1 MQTELQILYPAQP
14 LFKVFARLFSK
25 SRVSPSKTVWSIKI
39 YAKSMYAEQ
48 FQKSLKAVEEAREA
62 NIAYEPARMTAKE
75 KEDLLAAYHPDYKQ
89 DEFEVLQIGPNK
101 GDKVPKELAE
111 MLQAHSRITSG
122 EVDLTNPAYDV
133 DVLIIGGGGAGT
145 SAAIEAHEA
154 GAKVMIVTKLR
165 MGDANTMM
173 AEGGIQA
180 ADKPNDSPA
189 IHYIDAFG
197 GGHYAAKP
205 ELLYKLVNDA
215 PEAIQWLNKL
225 GVEFDNMPDGTVVT
239 THGGG
244 TSRKRMHAC
253 KDYSG
258 AEIMRT
264 LRDEVL
270 NRDIPVVDFTS
281 AIELI
286 LDKNGKAAGAVLLN
300 METGDL
306 MVAKAK
312 TVIIATGGAGRMHYQ
327 GFPTSNHYGATA
339 DGLVLGYRAGAK
351 LLYAETLQYHPT
363 GAAFPEQIFG
373 ALVTEKVRSLGA
385 KLVNREGKVFMH
397 PLETRDVSAAS
408 IIRECTT
415 RENGVDTGAGLGVWL
430 DTPMIEKIGGE
441 GTIEKRIPAMM
452 RMFGKYGIDIRKEP
466 ILVYPTL
473 HYQNGGLDISQNG
486 MTTNVENLFVAG
498 EAVGG
503 IHGRN
508 RLMGNS
514 LLDIIVF
521 GRNAGQNAAAKAK
534 ETEVGALTLAHIDA
548 FDKERAEAGIET
560 DAVSPK
566 LLPDY
571 RRSAT
576 ELDK

>member
-1 MQTELQILYPAQP
+1 
-14 LFKVFARLFSK
+14 
-25 SRVSPSKTVWSIKI
+25 
-39 YAKSMYAEQ
+39 MYSEQ
-48 FQKSLKAVEEAREA
+48 FKDSLALVEAAREK
-62 NIAYEPARMTAKE
+62 NIALEPTRMTAEQKE
-75 KEDLLAAYHPDYKQ
+75 TVLASFHPDYKV
-89 DEFEVLQIGPNK
+89 DEFATLSIGANK

-111 MLQAHSRITSG
+111 ILQAHSRISADS
-122 EVDLTNPAYDV
+122 VDLSAPDYEA
-133 DVLIIGGGGAGT
+133 DVLVIGGGGAGA

-154 GAKVMIVTKLR
+154 GANVIVVTKLR

-189 IHYIDAFG
+189 IHFVDAFG
-197 GGHYAAKP
+197 GGHFAAKR
-205 ELLYKLVNDA
+205 ELLSKLVCDA
-215 PEAIQWLNKL
+215 PEAIKWLSEL
-225 GVEFDNMPDGTVVT
+225 GVEFDKEPDGTMVT

-244 TSRKRMHAC
+244 TSRKRMHAA

-270 NRDIPVVDFTS
+270 NRNIPVVDFTA

-286 LDKNGKAAGAVLLN
+286 LDENGNAAGAVLMN
-300 METGDL
+300 METKEL
-306 MVAKAK
+306 LVAKAK

-363 GAAFPEQIFG
+363 GVAFPEQIFG

-385 KLVNREGKVFMH
+385 KLVNKNGEVFMH
-397 PLETRDVSAAS
+397 PLETRDVTAAS
-408 IIRECTT
+408 IIRECNE
-415 RENGVDTGAGLGVWL
+415 RDNGIDCGNGKGVWL

-441 GTIEKRIPAMM
+441 GTIMKRIPAMW
-452 RMFGKYGIDIRKEP
+452 RMFDKYGIDIRREP

-473 HYQNGGLDISQNG
+473 HYQNGGLDITDDC
-486 MTTNVENLFVAG
+486 MTTNVKNLFVAG

-503 IHGRN
+503 IHGKN

-521 GRNAGQNAAAKAK
+521 GRSAGKNAAAKAK
-534 ETEVGALTLAHIDA
+534 ETTVGKLSLAHVA
-548 FDKERAEAGIET
+548 SFEAEIKAAGITT
-560 DAVSPK
+560 DVVSPK

-571 RRSAT
+571 TR
-576 ELDK
+576 KV

>member
-1 MQTELQILYPAQP
+1 
-14 LFKVFARLFSK
+14 
-25 SRVSPSKTVWSIKI
+25 
-39 YAKSMYAEQ
+39 MYSEQ
-48 FQKSLKAVEEAREA
+48 FRKSLELVEAAREK
-62 NIAYEPARMTAKE
+62 NIALEPTRMTAEQKE
-75 KEDLLAAYHPDYKQ
+75 TVLASFHPDYKV
-89 DEFEVLQIGPNK
+89 DEFATLTIGPNK

-111 MLQAHSRITSG
+111 ILQAHSRISADS
-122 EVDLTNPAYDV
+122 VDLNAPDYET
-133 DVLIIGGGGAGT
+133 DVLVIGGGGAGA

-154 GAKVMIVTKLR
+154 GADVMVVTKLR

-189 IHYIDAFG
+189 IHFVDAFG
-197 GGHYAAKP
+197 GGHFAAKR
-205 ELLYKLVNDA
+205 ELLSKLVCDA
-215 PEAIQWLNKL
+215 PEAIQWLSEL
-225 GVEFDNMPDGTVVT
+225 GVEFDKEEDGTMVT

-244 TSRKRMHAC
+244 TSRKRMHAA

-270 NRDIPVVDFTS
+270 NRQIPVIDFTA

-286 LDKNGKAAGAVLLN
+286 LDENGNAAGAVLMN
-300 METGDL
+300 METKEL
-306 MVAKAK
+306 LVAKAK
-312 TVIIATGGAGRMHYQ
+312 TVVIATGGAGRMHYQ

-363 GAAFPEQIFG
+363 GVAFPEQIFG

-385 KLVNREGKVFMH
+385 KLVNKNGEVFMH
-397 PLETRDVSAAS
+397 PLETRDVTAAS
-408 IIRECTT
+408 IIRECSE
-415 RENGVDTGAGLGVWL
+415 RDNGIDCGNGKGVWL

-441 GTIEKRIPAMM
+441 GTIMKRIPAMW
-452 RMFGKYGIDIRKEP
+452 RMFDKYGIDIRKEP
-466 ILVYPTL
+466 ILIYPTL
-473 HYQNGGLDISQNG
+473 HYQNGGLEIG
-486 MTTNVENLFVAG
+486 GEGFTKAIPNLLVAG

-521 GRNAGQNAAAKAK
+521 GRNAGKAAARKAK
-534 ETEVGALTLAHIDA
+534 EVELGKANLDHIYAYKKMLDDA
-548 FDKERAEAGIET
+548 NATQEG
-560 DAVSPK
+560 VSPL
-566 LLPDY
+566 LLPKY
-571 RRSAT
+571 ARHER
-576 ELDK
+576 

>member
-1 MQTELQILYPAQP
+1 MYSEKFQE
-14 LFKVFARLFSK
+14 
-25 SRVSPSKTVWSIKI
+25 SIK
-39 YAKSMYAEQ
+39 K
-48 FQKSLKAVEEAREA
+48 VEAARDK
-62 NIAYEPARMTAKE
+62 NIALEPRRMTADE
-75 KEDLLAAYHPDYKQ
+75 KEQLLAAYHPDYKQ
-89 DEFEVLQIGPNK
+89 DEFRVLTVGPNK
-101 GDKVPKELAE
+101 GEKVPKELSE
-111 MLQAHSRITSG
+111 MLEAHSRIRDMKI
-122 EVDLTNPAYDV
+122 DLSSPAYDV
-133 DVLIIGGGGAGT
+133 DVLVIGGGGAGA

-154 GAKVMIVTKLR
+154 GANVMIVTKLR
-165 MGDANTMM
+165 IGDANTMM

-189 IHYIDAFG
+189 IHFVDAFG
-197 GGHYAAKP
+197 GGHFAAKR
-205 ELLYKLVNDA
+205 ELLRKLVCDA
-215 PEAIQWLNKL
+215 PDAIEWLSEL
-225 GVEFDNMPDGTVVT
+225 GVEFDKDKDGNMIT

-244 TSRKRMHAC
+244 TSRKRMHAA

-270 NRDIPVVDFTS
+270 NREIPVVDFTS

-286 LDKNGKAAGAVLLN
+286 LDENGNAAGAVLLN
-300 METGDL
+300 METGEI
-306 MVAKAK
+306 MAARAK
-312 TVIIATGGAGRMHYQ
+312 TVVIATGGAGRMHYQ

-351 LLYAETLQYHPT
+351 LLYADTLQYHPT
-363 GAAFPEQIFG
+363 GAAYPEQIFG

-385 KLVNREGKVFMH
+385 KLINKNGEAFMH

-408 IIRECTT
+408 IIRECST
-415 RENGVDTGAGLGVWL
+415 RENGVETGNGFGVWL
-430 DTPMIEKIGGE
+430 DTPMIEKIGGA

-452 RMFGKYGIDIRKEP
+452 RMFEKYGIDIRVEP

-473 HYQNGGLDISQNG
+473 HYQNGGLDIDEDG
-486 MTTNVENLFVAG
+486 MTTNVKNLYVAG

-521 GRNAGQNAAAKAK
+521 GRSAGKNAAKK
-534 ETEVGALTLAHIDA
+534 SREVTLGALTLSHVDRFEKELEDA
-548 FDKERAEAGIET
+548 NVDTCK
-560 DAVSPK
+560 VSPK

-571 RRSAT
+571 RR
-576 ELDK
+576 K

>member
-1 MQTELQILYPAQP
+1 
-14 LFKVFARLFSK
+14 
-25 SRVSPSKTVWSIKI
+25 
-39 YAKSMYAEQ
+39 MYSEKYQ
-48 FQKSLKAVEEAREA
+48 ESLKAVASARAE
-62 NIAYEPARMTAKE
+62 NIALEPRRMTAEE
-75 KEDLLAAYHPDYKQ
+75 KETLLKTYHPDYREDQFSTLK
-89 DEFEVLQIGPNK
+89 VGPNK
-101 GDKVPKELAE
+101 GSKVPHELCDILE
-111 MLQAHSRITSG
+111 AHSRITENS
-122 EVDLTNPAYDV
+122 VNLDAPDYDV
-133 DVLIIGGGGAGT
+133 DVLVIGGGGAGT

-189 IHYIDAFG
+189 IHFVDAFG
-197 GGHYAAKP
+197 GGHFAAKRD
-205 ELLYKLVNDA
+205 LLAKLVCDA
-215 PEAIQWLNKL
+215 PEAIQWLSNL
-225 GVEFDNMPDGTVVT
+225 GVEFDKEADGTMVT

-244 TSRKRMHAC
+244 TSRKRMHAA

-270 NRDIPVVDFTS
+270 NRQIPVVDFTS

-286 LDKNGKAAGAVLLN
+286 LDENGKAAGAVLLN
-300 METGDL
+300 METNEL

-312 TVIIATGGAGRMHYQ
+312 TVVIATGGAGRMHYQ

-339 DGLVLGYRAGAK
+339 DGLVMGYRAGAS

-363 GAAFPEQIFG
+363 GAAHPEQIFG

-385 KLVNREGKVFMH
+385 KLVNKDGKVFMH
-397 PLETRDVSAAS
+397 PLETRDVTAAS
-408 IIRECTT
+408 IIRECSD
-415 RENGVDTGAGLGVWL
+415 RENGLETNNGTAVWL
-430 DTPMIEKIGGE
+430 DTPMIEAIGGE

-452 RMFGKYGIDIRKEP
+452 RMFEKYGIDIRKEP

-473 HYQNGGLDISQNG
+473 HYQNGGLDINVNG
-486 MTTNVENLFVAG
+486 MTTNIENLFVAG

-503 IHGRN
+503 IHGKN

-521 GRNAGQNAAAKAK
+521 GRNAGTNAAKAAAD
-534 ETEVGALTLAHIDA
+534 TTVGKLSLAHITK
-548 FDKERAEAGIET
+548 FEKELEAAGIET
-560 DAVSPK
+560 NTVSPK
-566 LLPDY
+566 LLPNY
-571 RRSAT
+571 T
-576 ELDK
+576 NKKG

>member
-1 MQTELQILYPAQP
+1 
-14 LFKVFARLFSK
+14 
-25 SRVSPSKTVWSIKI
+25 
-39 YAKSMYAEQ
+39 MYSEK
-48 FQKSLKAVEEAREA
+48 FQSSLAAVEAAREK
-62 NIAYEPARMTAKE
+62 NIALEPERMTATQKE
-75 KEDLLAAYHPDYKQ
+75 ELLAAYHPDYKQ
-89 DEFEVLQIGPNK
+89 DQFALLEVGPNK
-101 GDKVPKELAE
+101 GEKVPTELAQ
-111 MLQAHSRITSG
+111 MLHAHSRITADS
-122 EVDLTNPAYDV
+122 VDLSTPDYDV
-133 DVLIIGGGGAGT
+133 DVLVIGGGGAGS

-154 GAKVMIVTKLR
+154 GANVMIVTKLR
-165 MGDANTMM
+165 IGDANTMM

-189 IHYIDAFG
+189 IHFVDAFG
-197 GGHYAAKP
+197 GGHFAAKRD
-205 ELLYKLVNDA
+205 LLSKLVCDA
-215 PEAIQWLNKL
+215 PEAIQWLSNL
-225 GVEFDNMPDGTVVT
+225 GVEFDKEEDGTMIT

-244 TSRKRMHAC
+244 TSRKRMHAA

-270 NRDIPVVDFTS
+270 NRQIPVVDFTS

-286 LDKNGKAAGAVLLN
+286 LDENGKASGAVLMN
-300 METGDL
+300 METKEL
-306 MVAKAK
+306 LVAKAK

-351 LLYAETLQYHPT
+351 LLYADTLQYHPT

-385 KLVNREGKVFMH
+385 KLVNKNGEVFMH
-397 PLETRDVSAAS
+397 PLETRDVTAAS
-408 IIRECTT
+408 VIRECST
-415 RENGVDTGAGLGVWL
+415 RENGIDTGNGYGVWL
-430 DTPMIEKIGGE
+430 DTPMIEAIGGE
-441 GTIEKRIPAMM
+441 GTIMKRIPAMW
-452 RMFGKYGIDIRKEP
+452 RMFDKYGIDIRKEP
-466 ILVYPTL
+466 ILIYPTL
-473 HYQNGGLDISQNG
+473 HYQNGGLDITPDC

-503 IHGRN
+503 IHGKN

-521 GRNAGQNAAAKAK
+521 GRSAGKSAAAKAK
-534 ETEVGALTLAHIDA
+534 TTEVGTLSLDHVAK
-548 FDKERAEAGIET
+548 FEAELESAGIKT

-566 LLPDY
+566 LLPNY
-571 RRSAT
+571 AKNAKSI
-576 ELDK
+576 

>member
-1 MQTELQILYPAQP
+1 MYPSNMTE
-14 LFKVFARLFSK
+14 
-25 SRVSPSKTVWSIKI
+25 SIK
-39 YAKSMYAEQ
+39 K
-48 FQKSLKAVEEAREA
+48 VEAAREA
-62 NIAYEPARMTAKE
+62 NAVLEPARMTAEE
-75 KEDLLAAYHPDYKQ
+75 KENLLSTYHPDYKQ
-89 DEFEVLQIGPNK
+89 DEFEVLKVGPNK
-101 GDKVPKELAE
+101 GEKVPKELAAI
-111 MLQAHSRITSG
+111 LQANARVNPAD
-122 EVDLTNPAYDV
+122 VDLSKVDYDV
-133 DVLIIGGGGAGT
+133 DVLVIGGGGAGA
-145 SAAIEAHEA
+145 SAAIEANEA
-154 GAKVMIVTKLR
+154 GASVMIVTKLR
-165 MGDANTMM
+165 IGDANTMM

-189 IHYIDAFG
+189 VHYLDAFG
-197 GGHYAAKP
+197 GGHFAAKP
-205 ELLYKLVNDA
+205 ELLYRLVNEA
-215 PEAIQWLNKL
+215 PEAIQWLNDL
-225 GVEFDNMPDGTVVT
+225 GVEFDKAPDGTMIT

-244 TSRKRMHAC
+244 TSRKRMHAA

-270 NRDIPVVDFTS
+270 NRGIPVVDFTS

-286 LDKNGKAAGAVLLN
+286 LDENGKAAGAVLLN
-300 METGDL
+300 METKDIL
-306 MVAKAK
+306 IARAK

-351 LLYAETLQYHPT
+351 LLYADTLQYHPT
-363 GAAFPEQIFG
+363 GAAYPEQIFG

-385 KLVNREGKVFMH
+385 KLVNRDGKVFMH
-397 PLETRDVSAAS
+397 PLETRDVAAAS
-408 IIRECTT
+408 IIRECSA
-415 RENGVDTGAGLGVWL
+415 RGEGVETGSGLGVWL
-430 DTPMIEKIGGE
+430 DTPMIELKNGE

-452 RMFGKYGIDIRKEP
+452 RMFAKYGIDIRKEP

-473 HYQNGGLDISQNG
+473 HYQNGGLDITADG

-521 GRNAGQNAAAKAK
+521 GRTAGKNAAAKSK
-534 ETEVGALTLAHIDA
+534 ETETGRLSLDHVNA
-548 FDKERAEAGIET
+548 FAKEMADAGIKT
-560 DAVSPK
+560 DMVSPK

-571 RRSAT
+571 THKR
-576 ELDK
+576 